1 MRKAR
6 TRSMQTRTTR
16 TRECHQLWS
25 KVDNE
30 YEQGKNKEH
39 ADKNNKCHQLWSK
52 VDNEDEQG
60 ENEEHADENNPRP
73 RSGDAGTDPSQR
85 DTGVSADC
93 ERFSTMSLFFA
104 LTWSIMVEPIDI
116 KIAGGR
122 LPIPI
127 AAWLRAAGHDG
138 SALTQT
144 SSEINNDNDDDI
156 ILLDVYIFL
165 IIQTPSESCF
175 SMIKFKINWI
185 FITTCLSFLPCGRD
199 TYNKRSQFGQD
210 C

>member
-1 MRKAR
+1 
-6 TRSMQTRTTR
+6 
-16 TRECHQLWS
+16 
-25 KVDNE
+25 
-30 YEQGKNKEH
+30 
-39 ADKNNKCHQLWSK
+39 
-52 VDNEDEQG
+52 
-60 ENEEHADENNPRP
+60 
-73 RSGDAGTDPSQR
+73 
-85 DTGVSADC
+85 
-93 ERFSTMSLFFA
+93 
-104 LTWSIMVEPIDI
+104 MVEPIDI
-116 KIAGGR
+116 KIAGGG

-199 TYNKRSQFGQD
+199 TYNKRLQVDED